1 MREAQQ
7 LDVARVQI
15 SAAVRPFDDVIS
27 DDALRWRGASGP
39 LASIAAF
46 PLDAGDQ
53 RTPFARRVELLRH
66 LWRGL
71 HPRGEASNEGSECL
85 ELTHAASLNCELP
98 KAPRPGGASPNRG
111 VAVSERNAGTDL
123 KERKRGG

>member
-15 SAAVRPFDDVIS
+15 SAAVLPFDDVIS

-53 RTPFARRVELLRH
+53 RTPFAKRVELLRH
-66 LWRGL
+66 LCRGL
-71 HPRGEASNEGSECL
+71 HSRGDAISEESECL
-85 ELTHAASLNCELP
+85 GVTHAASRKCQLP
-98 KAPRPGGASPNRG
+98 QAPRPAETSTNRSQEG
-111 VAVSERNAGTDL
+111 RERRAG
-123 KERKRGG
+123 